1 MALTNNFIPNT
12 SLVFTPMDFSKQL
25 AQRQADERNAVQ
37 GAAKFLGN
45 VIDWSKNSQIA
56 DEMNKDNPDY
66 KKIDSL
72 AATRL
77 MNPDTSFSNWR
88 WKKQM
93 DVNEAATKAAKETES
108 KNKANNLAGVQY
120 EIMNT
125 LGSIRPSIGMDS
137 ATKQSYINKL
147 YDLRTLAQ
155 KNELPTGEIDRKL
168 ELVENDGVDPNV
180 PPQGQTPVPPAGTQE
195 PNPTPAEPD
204 PYGTNFSGTNADQVK
219 AKVKQLIDK
228 GDKATQNEFAT
239 LRKIYGDNLAE
250 LIGNDLYIDFNKAY
264 AKKIDSDNAAKAA
277 KERAAGIV
285 KKGMNITS
293 EDIEFMKNY
302 IKNNPKSGYKLR
314 TDSYGN
320 EWFE

>member
-56 DEMNKDNPDY
+56 DEMNKENPDY

-93 DVNEAATKAAKETES
+93 DVNEAATKKAESTEAQ
-108 KNKANNLAGVQY
+108 NKANNLANVKY

-125 LGSIRPSIGMDS
+125 LSSIRPSTGMDS
-137 ATKQSYINKL
+137 ATKQSHLNKL

-155 KNELPTGEIDRKL
+155 KNGLSTDEIDSKIA
-168 ELVENDGVDPNV
+168 LVENDGVEPNV
-180 PPQGQTPVPPAGTQE
+180 PTPGQTPVPPAGTPE

-204 PYGTNFSGTNADQVK
+204 PYGKDFAGTNAEQVI
-219 AKVKQLIDK
+219 AEVKQLLGK
-228 GDKATQNEFAT
+228 GGKATQNEFMS
-239 LRKIYGDNLAE
+239 LKKKYGTGLAK
-250 LIGNDLYIDFNKAY
+250 LIGNDLYNELNAAHAKRIDA
-264 AKKIDSDNAAKAA
+264 DNAAKKA

-314 TDSYGN
+314 TNSYGD

>member
-25 AQRQADERNAVQ
+25 VQRQADERNAVQ

-56 DEMNKDNPDY
+56 EEMNQENPDY

-88 WKKQM
+88 WKKQL
-93 DVNEAATKAAKETES
+93 DVNEAATKKAEATE
-108 KNKANNLAGVQY
+108 KQNKANNLAGVQY

-155 KNELPTGEIDRKL
+155 KNGLSPDEIDRMI

-180 PPQGQTPVPPAGTQE
+180 PTPGQTPVPPAGTPE
-195 PNPTPAEPD
+195 PNPTPAEQD
-204 PYGTNFSGTNADQVK
+204 PYGKDFTGTNAEQVI
-219 AKVKQLIDK
+219 AEVEQLLGK
-228 GDKATQNEFAT
+228 GNKATQNEFMA
-239 LRKIYGDNLAE
+239 LKKKYGTGLSG
-250 LIGNDLYIDFNKAY
+250 LIGNDLYNKLNAAH
-264 AKKIDSDNAAKAA
+264 AKKIDSDNAAADFKKMTSWLSGMGINYNQLEDDEKKSWKEMWKA
-277 KERAAGIV
+277 E
-285 KKGMNITS
+285 KKG
-293 EDIEFMKNY
+293 K
-302 IKNNPKSGYKLR
+302 
-314 TDSYGN
+314 
-320 EWFE
+320 

>member
-56 DEMNKDNPDY
+56 DEMNKENPDY

-72 AATRL
+72 AATHL

-93 DVNEAATKAAKETES
+93 DVNEAATKKAEETETR
-108 KNKANNLAGVQY
+108 NKANNLANVQY

-125 LGSIRPSIGMDS
+125 LSSIRPSVGMDS

-180 PPQGQTPVPPAGTQE
+180 PHQGQTPVPPAGTQE

-204 PYGTNFSGTNADQVK
+204 PYGKDFTGTNAEQVI
-219 AKVKQLIDK
+219 AEVEQLLGK
-228 GDKATQNEFAT
+228 GNKATQNEFKA
-239 LRKIYGDNLAE
+239 LKQKYGTGLSG
-250 LIGNDLYIDFNKAY
+250 LIGNDLYNKLNAAH
-264 AKKIDSDNAAKAA
+264 AKKIDSDNAAVAA
-277 KERAAGIV
+277 KQRAADIK

-302 IKNNPKSGYKLR
+302 IKNNPKSNYKLR

>member
-56 DEMNKDNPDY
+56 EEMNQENPDY

-93 DVNEAATKAAKETES
+93 DVNEAATKKAESTEAQ
-108 KNKANNLAGVQY
+108 NKANNLANVKY

-125 LGSIRPSIGMDS
+125 LSSIRPNTGMDS
-137 ATKQSYINKL
+137 ATKQSHLNKL

-155 KNELPTGEIDRKL
+155 KNGLSTDEIDNKIT
-168 ELVENDGVDPNV
+168 LVENDGVDTSV
-180 PPQGQTPVPPAGTQE
+180 PPQGQTPVPPAGTPE
-195 PNPTPAEPD
+195 PTPAPTESN
-204 PYGTNFSGTNADQVK
+204 PYGTDFTGTNAEQVK
-219 AKVKQLIDK
+219 AEVEQLLGK
-228 GDKATQNEFAT
+228 GTKATQNEFMA
-239 LRKIYGDNLAE
+239 LKQKYGTGLSG
-250 LIGNDLYIDFNKAY
+250 LIGNDLYNKLNAAH
-264 AKKIDSDNAAKAA
+264 AKKIDSDKAA
-277 KERAAGIV
+277 KDV
-285 KKGMNITS
+285 K
-293 EDIEFMKNY
+293 DMKAW
-302 IKNNPKSGYKLR
+302 IKN
-314 TDSYGN
+314 TYGKDWSTLSTRLQ
-320 EWFE
+320 ETYQRIWKKRKGK

>member
-56 DEMNKDNPDY
+56 DEMNKENPDY

-180 PPQGQTPVPPAGTQE
+180 PPQGQTPAGTPE
-195 PNPTPAEPD
+195 PNPTPTEPD
-204 PYGTNFSGTNADQVK
+204 PYGKAFAGTKGDQVT
-219 AKVKQLIDK
+219 AEVKQLLGK
-228 GDKATQNEFAT
+228 GGKATQDEFAT
-239 LRKIYGDNLAE
+239 IRKMYGDDLAKY
-250 LIGNDLYIDFNKAY
+250 IGNDLYNDFNTAW
-264 AKKIDSDNAAKAA
+264 AKRIDSDKAAVAAKQ
-277 KERAAGIV
+277 RAADIK

>member
-25 AQRQADERNAVQ
+25 AQRQADNRNAVQ

-56 DEMNKDNPDY
+56 EEMNQENPDY

-93 DVNEAATKAAKETES
+93 DVNEAATKKAESTEAQ
-108 KNKANNLAGVQY
+108 NKANNLAGVQY

-125 LGSIRPSIGMDS
+125 LSTIQRPSGPFTSDM
-137 ATKQSYINKL
+137 KQSFINKL

-155 KNELPTGEIDRKL
+155 KNKLPTGEIDRKL
-168 ELVENDGVDPNV
+168 ELVENDFNEPA
-180 PPQGQTPVPPAGTQE
+180 PTGQTPVPPA
-195 PNPTPAEPD
+195 PTPEPSAEQN
-204 PYGTNFSGTNADQVK
+204 PYETNFTGTDSDRAT
-219 AKVKQLIDK
+219 AEVKQVLGK
-228 GDKATQNEFAT
+228 GEKATQNDFT
-239 LRKIYGDNLAE
+239 SLKQKYGTGLAD
-250 LIGNDLYIDFNKAY
+250 LIGNELYNTFNQAHAKRMDADNKKKLNNRYEAARKKAGIEKSTWDLLSP
-264 AKKIDSDNAAKAA
+264 AKKKEILDN
-277 KERAAGIV
+277 
-285 KKGMNITS
+285 
-293 EDIEFMKNY
+293 
-302 IKNNPKSGYKLR
+302 SGL
-314 TDSYGN
+314 
-320 EWFE
+320 